1 MANDLLSVSVIF
13 LAAAVVAVP
22 IAQRLGLGSV
32 LGYLLAGIAIGP
44 WGLGLISD
52 VDAILHFSE
61 FGVVLLLFLIGL
73 ELNPK
78 KLWQMRKP
86 ILGLGGGQ
94 VVITS
99 LVITAIMMVGA
110 YGLALIGLRAEMS
123 WLVDIRWQDA
133 LVVGMGLALSSTA
146 IALRVI
152 EEQGLDGSETGQS
165 GFAVLLFQ
173 DIAVIPMLA
182 ILPVLAGGGGGSW
195 LDFAWMIGGI
205 AALLIGGHF
214 LLRPLFRWVVLSG
227 VRELFNV
234 AALLLVIGIAVVMQS
249 LGLSMALGTF
259 LAGVLLAESEYR
271 HELEIAIEPFKGLL
285 LGLFFISVGM
295 AVNLGL
301 LVQYPLMIL
310 AAVVAL
316 VSLKGFILYGLA
328 RLFGTRAK
336 ARSQMSVILS
346 QGGEFAFV
354 LFTAAQ
360 GEGLL
365 GQQLNSML
373 LVVVSLSMM
382 TTPLLLVLQNRWFA
396 YRFKSADSDL
406 ETDVIDREPRV
417 IIAGFGR
424 FGQVVGRLLFANKI
438 RVTVL
443 ERDPSQIQFLRKFGY
458 KVYYGDA
465 TQLDLLRAAGADKAE
480 AIIICTDE
488 PSEVIEVVELCQQ
501 YFPNLKVLAR
511 ARSRVEAHQLLNH
524 GVESFSRET
533 FAGALDLGRQA
544 LISLGMHPY
553 QAKRAEAHF
562 SKLDD
567 VALRDLLP
575 QHSEDV
581 HLATRAKEARKELED
596 IFEREMRGERERHN
610 GWD

>member
-1 MANDLLSVSVIF
+1 MASDVLSVSVVF

-44 WGLGLISD
+44 WGLRLISD

-86 ILGLGGGQ
+86 ILGLGGSQ
-94 VVITS
+94 VVVTS
-99 LVITAIMMVGA
+99 IVIAAIVMA
-110 YGLALIGLRAEMS
+110 CRPFLPDIS
-123 WLVDIRWQDA
+123 WRDA
-133 LVVGMGLALSSTA
+133 AVVGMGLALSSTA

-152 EEQGLDGSETGQS
+152 EEQNLDGSETGQS

-182 ILPVLAGGGGGSW
+182 VLPVLAGGGGGSW

-205 AALLIGGHF
+205 LALLVGGHF

-234 AALLLVIGIAVVMQS
+234 AALLLVIGIALGMQS

-301 LVQYPLMIL
+301 LLEYPLQIL
-310 AAVVAL
+310 LAVIAL
-316 VSLKGFILYGLA
+316 ICVKGLLLYGLA
-328 RLFGTRAK
+328 RLFGIRAK
-336 ARSQMSVILS
+336 SRSQMAAILS

-354 LFTAAQ
+354 LFTAAL

-365 GQQLNSML
+365 GKELSAFL
-373 LVVVSLSMM
+373 LVVVSISMM
-382 TTPLLLVLQNRWFA
+382 TTPLILLLQDKWFT
-396 YRFKSADSDL
+396 RTFKAEEESL
-406 ETDVIDREPRV
+406 ESDVIDREPRV
-417 IIAGFGR
+417 IITGFGR

-488 PSEVIEVVELCQQ
+488 PDEVMEVVTLCQQ

-511 ARSRVEAHQLLNH
+511 ARSRVEAHQLLSH
-524 GVESFSRET
+524 GVECFSRET

-553 QAKRAEAHF
+553 KAKRAEAHF
-562 SKLDD
+562 RKLDTT
-567 VALRDLLP
+567 ALRDLLP

-581 HLATRAKEARKELED
+581 HLASRAKEARKELEE
-596 IFEREMRGERERHN
+596 IFDREMRGERERHN

>member
-1 MANDLLSVSVIF
+1 MTNDFLVLSVVF
-13 LAAAVVAVP
+13 LSAAIIAVP
-22 IAQRLGLGSV
+22 LAQKLGLGSV
-32 LGYLLAGIAIGP
+32 LGYLIAGIIIGP
-44 WGLGLISD
+44 WGLALISD

-86 ILGLGGGQ
+86 ILGLGGSQ

-99 LVITAIMMVGA
+99 IVIAGIAMSFA
-110 YGLALIGLRAEMS
+110 GLLPTITWR
-123 WLVDIRWQDA
+123 DA
-133 LVVGMGLALSSTA
+133 AVIGMGLALSSTA

-152 EEQGLDGSETGQS
+152 EEQQLSSSDTGKS

-182 ILPVLAGGGGGSW
+182 LLPALAGGEGGSW
-195 LDFAWMIGGI
+195 NDAVWMLGGI
-205 AALLIGGHF
+205 ALLLVGGHF
-214 LLRPLFRWVVLSG
+214 LLRPLFRYVVMSG

-234 AALLLVIGIAVVMQS
+234 AALLLVLGIALIMQAF
-249 LGLSMALGTF
+249 GLSMALGAF

-301 LVQYPLMIL
+301 LWQYPLQIL
-310 AAVVAL
+310 AAVLAL
-316 VSLKGFILYGLA
+316 VAVKGGVLYLLA
-328 RLFGTRAK
+328 RIFGVREK
-336 ARSQMSVILS
+336 SRSQMAAILS

-354 LFTAAQ
+354 LFTAART
-360 GEGLL
+360 EGLL
-365 GQQLNSML
+365 DGQLLAFL

-382 TTPLLLVLQNRWFA
+382 TTPLVLTLQNRWYVRGFQ
-396 YRFKSADSDL
+396 ADVEPEP
-406 ETDVIDREPRV
+406 ETDVVDRSPQV
-417 IIAGFGR
+417 IITGFGR
-424 FGQVVGRLLFANKI
+424 FGQVIGRLLFSNKI
-438 RVTVL
+438 KVTIL

-458 KVYYGDA
+458 KVFYGDA
-465 TQLDLLRAAGADKAE
+465 TQLDLLRSAGADKAE
-480 AIIICTDE
+480 AIIICTDA
-488 PSEVIEVVELCQQ
+488 PTEVMEVVALCQQ
-501 YFPNLKVLAR
+501 HFPHLKILAR
-511 ARSRVEAHQLLNH
+511 ARSRVEAHQLLSQ
-524 GVESFSRET
+524 GVECFSRET

-553 QAKRAEAHF
+553 KAKRAEAHF
-562 SKLDD
+562 RKIDTQ
-567 VALRDLLP
+567 ALRDLLP
-575 QHSEDV
+575 QHSEEV
-581 HLATRAKEARKELED
+581 NLASRQKEARKELEE
-596 IFEREMRGERERHN
+596 IFDREMRGEQERHH

>member
-1 MANDLLSVSVIF
+1 MASDVLSVSVVF

-86 ILGLGGGQ
+86 ILGLGGSQ
-94 VVITS
+94 VVVTS
-99 LVITAIMMVGA
+99 AVITALV
-110 YGLALIGLRAEMS
+110 LASRNFFPEIS
-123 WLVDIRWQDA
+123 WRDA

-152 EEQGLDGSETGQS
+152 EEQSLGGSETGQA

-182 ILPVLAGGGGGSW
+182 VLPALAGGGGGSW

-205 AALLIGGHF
+205 LALLVGGHF
-214 LLRPLFRWVVLSG
+214 LLRPLFRWVVVSG

-234 AALLLVIGIAVVMQS
+234 AALLLVIGIALGMQS

-301 LVQYPLMIL
+301 LLEYPLQIL
-310 AAVVAL
+310 AAVIAL
-316 VSLKGFILYGLA
+316 VCVKGLLLYGLA
-328 RLFGTRAK
+328 RLFGIRAK
-336 ARSQMSVILS
+336 SRSQMAAILS

-354 LFTAAQ
+354 LFTAAM

-365 GQQLNSML
+365 GAQLSSFL

-382 TTPLLLVLQNRWFA
+382 TTPLILLLQEKWFIRTFRA
-396 YRFKSADSDL
+396 EAEESMES
-406 ETDVIDREPRV
+406 DVIDREPRV
-417 IIAGFGR
+417 IITGFGR

-488 PSEVIEVVELCQQ
+488 PDEVMKIVTLCQQ
-501 YFPNLKVLAR
+501 YFPQLKVLAR
-511 ARSRVEAHQLLNH
+511 ARSRVEAHQLLGH

-553 QAKRAEAHF
+553 KAQRAEAHF
-562 SKLDD
+562 RKLDTT
-567 VALRDLLP
+567 ALRDLLP

-581 HLATRAKEARKELED
+581 HLASRAKEARKELEE
-596 IFEREMRGERERHN
+596 IFDREMRGERERHN

>member
-1 MANDLLSVSVIF
+1 MASDLLAVSVTF

-44 WGLGLISD
+44 WGLALISD
-52 VDAILHFSE
+52 VDAVMHFAE

-86 ILGLGGGQ
+86 ILGLGGSQ
-94 VVITS
+94 VLVTS
-99 LVITAIMMVGA
+99 LVITALIML
-110 YGLALIGLRAEMS
+110 LALLVPSS
-123 WLVDIRWQDA
+123 WLMQLQWQDA

-152 EEQGLDGSETGQS
+152 EEQQLSGSGTGKA

-182 ILPVLAGGGGGSW
+182 ILPILAGGGGGSW
-195 LDFAWMIGGI
+195 LDLAWMFGGI
-205 AALLIGGHF
+205 ATLLIGGHF

-234 AALLLVIGIAVVMQS
+234 AALLLVVGIAWAMQS

-301 LVQYPLMIL
+301 LITYPIL
-310 AAVVAL
+310 ILTAVLAL
-316 VSLKGFILYGLA
+316 VSIKGLLLYILA
-328 RLFGTRAK
+328 RLFGIGAK
-336 ARSQMSVILS
+336 SRSQMAAILS

-354 LFTAAQ
+354 LFTAAFSQ
-360 GEGLL
+360 GLL
-365 GQQLNSML
+365 GAELTSLL
-373 LVVVSLSMM
+373 LVIVSLSMV
-382 TTPLLLVLQNRWFA
+382 TTPFLLMGQNYWYRRSFA
-396 YRFKSADSDL
+396 L
-406 ETDVIDREPRV
+406 EQKPELDETVEDRKPRV
-417 IIAGFGR
+417 IITGFGR

-438 RVTVL
+438 KVTIL

-465 TQLDLLRAAGADKAE
+465 TQIDLLRAAGAEKAE
-480 AIIICTDE
+480 AIIICTDD
-488 PSEVIEVVELCQQ
+488 PAEVMEVVTLCQQ
-501 YFPNLKVLAR
+501 YFPHLQVLAR
-511 ARSRVEAHQLLNH
+511 ARSRIEAHQLLSH
-524 GVESFSRET
+524 GVKGFSRET
-533 FAGALDLGRQA
+533 FAGALDLGQQA

-553 QAKRAEAHF
+553 KAKRAAEHF
-562 SKLDD
+562 QKLDAQ
-567 VALRDLLP
+567 ALYDLLP
-575 QHSEDV
+575 HHSEDV
-581 HLATRAKEARKELED
+581 HLTSRAKEARKELEELFD
-596 IFEREMRGERERHN
+596 REMRGEQERHH